1 MSQAKQI
8 QAQSVRAT
16 MYKYLMDQNN
26 EEMDQVMQIEFPL
39 VPSNVTYSGN
49 SVIELFKCPVKKE
62 FYIELGWNDKLY
74 ILTLDQNLT
83 FQYVIDYIIGCIP
96 EIASFIK
103 QGYKFEF
110 ELEHAYN
117 TEVYASTETIL
128 RAPMTKI
135 PLSHGILH
143 YIIPSKRTLDNHRWF
158 VSRFAEQAE
167 QEQAEQ
173 QDLKK
178 EQAYKTIPIHQVMLI
193 AFGFIVLS
201 NIDENKHA
209 LFTLFLF
216 TIILFTMA
224 ISPHEW
230 LEPQIEE
237 KEEEK
242 PEKKV
247 YMCFTRPEV
256 LNKNTHYIFSGTK
269 SQLRRAFEKIEKYNE
284 SDFID
289 TCQDDL
295 VDTPLDTLCD
305 DLCHCE
311 SELDKTSNYDCSQWK
326 LMSFDTQNELDDYDK
341 AIAMQGYCNGF
352 RNEIIYI

>member
-1 MSQAKQI
+1 MSQI

-39 VPSNVTYSGN
+39 VQSNVTYSGN
-49 SVIELFKCPVKKE
+49 SLIELFKCPAKKE
-62 FYIELGWNDKLY
+62 FYIELGWDDKLY
-74 ILTLDQNLT
+74 ILPLDKTLT

-96 EIASFIK
+96 EMASFTK

-110 ELEHAYN
+110 ELENLCNSEIY
-117 TEVYASTETIL
+117 TSTETIL
-128 RAPMTKI
+128 RAPMTQI
-135 PLSHGILH
+135 PLSHAILH
-143 YIIPSKRTLDNHRWF
+143 YIIPSIRTLDNHRWF
-158 VSRFAEQAE
+158 VSRFAEQTE
-167 QEQAEQ
+167 QVQEQ
-173 QDLKK
+173 DIKK
-178 EQAYKTIPIHQVMLI
+178 KHVYKTIPIHQIMLI

-216 TIILFTMA
+216 IIILFTMA

-230 LEPQIEE
+230 LEPETEE
-237 KEEEK
+237 AEERG

-269 SQLRRAFEKIEKYNE
+269 SQLRSALEKIERDN
-284 SDFID
+284 STDFID
-289 TCQDDL
+289 TYQDDL
-295 VDTPLDTLCD
+295 LDTPLDTLCD